1 MSIVNQKIDYENA
14 LDYLYSFVDYSLTKQ
29 LRYSPEKFNLQRMRD
44 LMGKMGNPHKEYP
57 VVHIAG
63 TKGKGSTSV
72 MIASVLQK
80 AGYKVGLYTSPH
92 LHDFCERIQV
102 NQVPI
107 SHQELVNQVKSIQP
121 AVASVSEITT
131 FEITTAIGFQY
142 FADAKVDIAII
153 EVGLG
158 GRLDATNV
166 VSPVISVITSLSY
179 DHMNILGDTIEKI
192 AIEKAGIIKEK
203 IPVVIAPQGFHQV
216 NEVLA
221 EIAEKNNSQVTSV
234 NKEYIYSSHAHS
246 LVGQSFFLSRVNSEK
261 VKPEKYTISLLGYHQ
276 IENAATARAVL
287 DLLMGR
293 GFHISEHNVVDG
305 FLSAHWP
312 CRFEIIK
319 QKPLIIVDSA
329 HNVDSAAK
337 LQVTV
342 KDYLVNRKLTLIFGA
357 SEDKDIR
364 GMFEKLF
371 PVVDDI
377 IVTKSIHPRAFEPE
391 NLAGIASQLHREA
404 KITQSLEEALKL
416 VSEKSLEDVIL
427 ITGSIFVAAAAKEI
441 ITQEKVRKNYEG

>member
-1 MSIVNQKIDYENA
+1 MSIVNPKIDYENA
-14 LDYLYSFVDYSLTKQ
+14 LDYLYGFVDYSLTKQ

-44 LMGKMGNPHKEYP
+44 LMDRMGSPHQKYP
-57 VVHIAG
+57 VVHVAG

-102 NQVPI
+102 DQVPI

-142 FADAKVDIAII
+142 FADAKVDIAIV

-166 VSPVISVITSLSY
+166 VSPTISVITSLSY

-192 AIEKAGIIKEK
+192 AIEKAGIIKK
-203 IPVVIAPQGFHQV
+203 NIPVVIAPQGFPEV

-234 NKEYIYSSHAHS
+234 NKEYIYSLQDHS
-246 LVGQSFFLSRVNSEK
+246 LERQSFYLSRISSDKVN
-261 VKPEKYTISLLGYHQ
+261 PEKYTISLLGYHQ
-276 IENAATARAVL
+276 VENAATARAVL
-287 DLLMGR
+287 DLLMTR
-293 GFHISEHNVVDG
+293 GFQISEHNVVDG

-319 QKPLIIVDSA
+319 EKPLIIVDSA

-337 LQVTV
+337 LQATV
-342 KDYLVNRKLTLIFGA
+342 KDYLKNRKVTLIFGA

-364 GMFEKLF
+364 GMFERLF

-391 NLAGIASQLHREA
+391 NLAGIASQQQREV
-404 KITQSLEEALKL
+404 KITQSLEEALNL
-416 VSEKSLEDVIL
+416 VMGKSSEDVIL

-441 ITQEKVRKNYEG
+441 ITQEKSQEKL

>member
-1 MSIVNQKIDYENA
+1 MENPRSDYDTA

-29 LRYSPEKFNLQRMRD
+29 LRYSAEKFNLQRMRD
-44 LMGKMGNPHKEYP
+44 LMILMGNPHQKYP

-72 MIASVLQK
+72 LIAAVLQN
-80 AGYKVGLYTSPH
+80 AGFKVGLYTSPH
-92 LHDFCERIQV
+92 LHDYCERIQV

-107 SHQELVNQVKSIQP
+107 SHVGLVRQVNSIQSQVA
-121 AVASVSEITT
+121 AVPEITT

-142 FADAKVDIAII
+142 FAEQKVDIAIV

-166 VSPVISVITSLSY
+166 VNPILSVITSLSY

-192 AIEKAGIIKEK
+192 AIEKGGIIKK
-203 IPVVIAPQGFHQV
+203 NIPVVIAPQGFPEV
-216 NEVLA
+216 KSVLEDIARTNE
-221 EIAEKNNSQVTSV
+221 SQIIFVD
-234 NKEYIYSSHAHS
+234 KEYTYTSQSHS
-246 LVGQSFFLSRVNSEK
+246 LEGQQFSLSRISLSK
-261 VKPEKYTISLLGYHQ
+261 QKPINYSISLLGYHQ
-276 IENAATARAVL
+276 IENAATARAALEVITAK
-287 DLLMGR
+287 
-293 GFHISEHNVVDG
+293 GFMITEDNVAEG
-305 FLSAHWP
+305 FRSANWP

-319 QKPLIIVDSA
+319 KKPLIIVDSA
-329 HNVDSAAK
+329 HNVDSAEK
-337 LQVTV
+337 LQATV
-342 KDYLVNRKLTLIFGA
+342 KEYLKNEKVTLIFGA

-364 GMFEKLF
+364 GMFEALF

-391 NLAGIASQLHREA
+391 NLAEIASQLKREV
-404 KITQSLEEALKL
+404 KISQSIEEALEL
-416 VSEKSLEDVIL
+416 GTGKSANDVVL

-441 ITQEKVRKNYEG
+441 ITKEKSQENI

>member
-1 MSIVNQKIDYENA
+1 MSIVNPKSDYDNA

-29 LRYSPEKFNLQRMRD
+29 LRYSPEKFNLERMRD
-44 LMGKMGNPHKEYP
+44 LMEEMGNPHQKYP
-57 VVHIAG
+57 VVHVAG

-72 MIASVLQK
+72 MIASVLQN

-107 SHQELVNQVKSIQP
+107 SHQDLSNQVKSIQS
-121 AVASVSEITT
+121 AVASIPEITT

-142 FADAKVDIAII
+142 FADQKVDIAIV

-166 VSPVISVITSLSY
+166 VTPLISVITSLSY

-192 AIEKAGIIKEK
+192 AIEKAGIIKK
-203 IPVVIAPQGFHQV
+203 NIPVVIAPQGFPEV

-221 EIAEKNNSQVTSV
+221 EIAEKNNSQVTFV
-234 NKEYIYSSHAHS
+234 NKEYIYSSQSHS
-246 LVGQSFFLSRVNSEK
+246 LEGQSFSLSKISTGK
-261 VKPEKYTISLLGYHQ
+261 VKPVDYSISLLGYHQ
-276 IENAATARAVL
+276 VENAVTALAVL
-287 DLLMGR
+287 DGIKTQ
-293 GFHISEHNVVDG
+293 GFRISEDNVIDG
-305 FLSAHWP
+305 FQSAHWP

-319 QKPLIIVDSA
+319 KEPLIIVDSA
-329 HNVDSAAK
+329 HNVDSAVK
-337 LQVTV
+337 LQLTV
-342 KDYLVNRKLTLIFGA
+342 KDYLNNKHVTLIFGA

-364 GMFEKLF
+364 GMFEVLF

-391 NLAGIASQLHREA
+391 NLAGIASQLQRNV
-404 KITQSLEEALKL
+404 KVTQSLEEALEL
-416 VSEKSLEDVIL
+416 ISGKSSDDVIL
-427 ITGSIFVAAAAKEI
+427 ITGSIFVAAGVKEI
-441 ITQEKVRKNYEG
+441 ITQEKSQEKL